1 MRITILLVLLCSSV
15 CWAQQPRDNLSP
27 QNSPA
32 QSNSFIIPG
41 GTTIP
46 AKLTGPVTVK
56 SRPGDPVRAVTT
68 FPVTVGTQIAI
79 PVGSYL
85 EGEIVKLDKRRQ
97 TVKMRFT
104 QLVYANGY
112 SIAVDGTAMQPDA
125 SASDSRQPI
134 EGTIFGASANGFLT
148 APGAEFGTSQPF
160 PQPQSHVGLFIGL
173 SVAAAVATVLMAIL
187 LRHHRGAGE
196 EAVLFETGS
205 QFDVVLN
212 TPVSIDAARIPGRA
226 DAPAAQ

>member
-15 CWAQQPRDNLSP
+15 CMAQQTRDNSGP
-27 QNSPA
+27 QNVPA

-46 AKLTGPVTVK
+46 AKLTGPITVR
-56 SRPGDPVRAVTT
+56 SRVGDPVRAVTT

-79 PVGSYL
+79 PAGSYL
-85 EGEIVKLDKRRQ
+85 EGEIVKLNKRRQ

-112 SIAVDGTAMQPDA
+112 SIAVDGAATQPDA
-125 SASDSRQPI
+125 SASDLRPPI
-134 EGTIFGASANGFLT
+134 DGTTPGASANGFLA
-148 APGAEFGTSQPF
+148 APEAEFGSSQPF

-173 SVAAAVATVLMAIL
+173 SVAAAVATVLMAVL
-187 LRHHRGAGE
+187 LRHHRGAG

-205 QFDVVLN
+205 QFEVVLN
-212 TPVSIDAARIPGRA
+212 TSVSIDAARIAGLA
-226 DAPAAQ
+226 DAPAAE